1 LLNSQRHLNC
11 AAKRKGETVT
21 LLIESTDAGTAQ
33 LSSSEAGLR
42 ELEHFQAQHPIWDCR
57 LIRACR
63 AGLLTKDDFKHI
75 FGQYYRY
82 SKNFTRYLTALMT
95 NCESDYFRSKLSE
108 NLWEEGGGAEPDKRH
123 AELFRR
129 FLRDALGVD
138 PAAIQYQSFANDF
151 FHQYLD
157 FCRNASALAG
167 SAFLSL
173 GTEGAISRLY
183 GYFCEGL
190 LKAGIPEEQL
200 LFFRLHM
207 ECDDEHAITLAELMR
222 SFSDEP
228 GWFEQCKK
236 ALDDALNI
244 RRQFLDDVFDFVLQA
259 RMQGLLDRV
268 RAEHSLISKD
278 ATAKDFVS
286 SRAVPGAGLSGLYSN
301 KVEPLNIEF
310 SVNRV
315 DFGAEVFDVRR
326 VSIAPHR
333 NTEHHRHAH
342 ESLLTVVKG
351 QGRVLVGDFTVDVG
365 PGDTVFVPR
374 WAMHQTQNTTDETM
388 ELLAVTDYGLSRH
401 AYLGDH
407 LRTTRMNPEQDA
419 DAK

>member
-1 LLNSQRHLNC
+1 MSLL
-11 AAKRKGETVT
+11 AKNTGIAVAPITG
-21 LLIESTDAGTAQ
+21 TDA
-33 LSSSEAGLR
+33 ELR
-42 ELEHFQAQHPIWDCR
+42 SLMRFQAEHPIWDCR

-63 AGLLTKDDFKHI
+63 AGLLTKEDFKHV

-95 NCESDYFRSKLSE
+95 NCESDYYRSRLSE
-108 NLWEEGGGAEPDKRH
+108 NLWEEGGGADPNKRH

-129 FLRDALGVD
+129 FLRQALGVD
-138 PAAIQYQSFANDF
+138 PDAIQYQSFANDF

-157 FCRNASALAG
+157 FCRNSSALAG

-173 GTEGAISRLY
+173 GTEGLISRLY

-190 LKAGIPEEQL
+190 LKAGIAEEEL
-200 LFFRLHM
+200 VFFRLHM

-222 SFSDEP
+222 SFSSEP
-228 GWFEQCKK
+228 GWFEQCK
-236 ALDDALNI
+236 AAIDHALNM
-244 RRQFLDDVFDFVLQA
+244 RRQFLEDALDFVLES
-259 RMQGLLDRV
+259 RLRGLFEGV
-268 RAEHSLISKD
+268 RSERSLISKD
-278 ATAKDFVS
+278 ATAKDFVNSKAATGAS
-286 SRAVPGAGLSGLYSN
+286 SSGLYSN
-301 KVEPLNIEF
+301 RVEHLNIEF

-315 DFGAEVFDVRR
+315 DFGTEVFDVR
-326 VSIAPHR
+326 VVNIAPHR

-351 QGRVLVGDFTVDVG
+351 KGRVLVGDFAVEVG

-374 WAMHQTQNTTDETM
+374 WSMHQTQNATDEPM
-388 ELLAVTDYGLSRH
+388 ELLAVTDYGLTRH

-407 LRTTRMNPEQDA
+407 LRTTRMNPERDV
-419 DAK
+419 DSK

>member
-1 LLNSQRHLNC
+1 M
-11 AAKRKGETVT
+11 T
-21 LLIESTDAGTAQ
+21 LLAENTGIAVSPVTDADA
-33 LSSSEAGLR
+33 ELR
-42 ELEHFQAQHPIWDCR
+42 SLERFQAEHPIWDCR

-63 AGLLTKDDFKHI
+63 AGLLTKEDFKHI

-95 NCESDYFRSKLSE
+95 NCESDYYRAHLSE
-108 NLWEEGGGAEPDKRH
+108 NLWEEGGGADPEKRH

-129 FLRDALGVD
+129 FLRQALGVD
-138 PAAIQYQSFANDF
+138 PDAIQYQSFANDF

-157 FCRNASALAG
+157 FCRNSSALAG

-173 GTEGAISRLY
+173 GTEGLISRLY

-190 LKAGIPEEQL
+190 LKAGIAEEEL
-200 LFFRLHM
+200 VFFRLHM

-222 SFSDEP
+222 SFSGEP
-228 GWFEQCKK
+228 GWFEQCKA
-236 ALDDALNI
+236 ALDHALNI
-244 RRQFLDDVFDFVLQA
+244 RRQFLEDALDFVLE
-259 RMQGLLDRV
+259 RRLHNLLGRV
-268 RAEHSLISKD
+268 RHEHSLISKD
-278 ATAKDFVS
+278 ASAKDFVN
-286 SRAVPGAGLSGLYSN
+286 SRTAPGAPLSGLYSN
-301 KVEPLNIEF
+301 RVDQLNIEF

-315 DFGAEVFDVRR
+315 DFGAEVFDVRL
-326 VSIAPHR
+326 VNIAPHR

-351 QGRVLVGDFTVDVG
+351 KGRVLVGDFAVEVG

-374 WAMHQTQNTTDETM
+374 WSMHQTQNTTDETM
-388 ELLAVTDYGLSRH
+388 ELLAVTDYGLTRQ

-407 LRTTRMNPEQDA
+407 LRTTRMNPKRDV
-419 DAK
+419 DSK

>member
-1 LLNSQRHLNC
+1 MSLL
-11 AAKRKGETVT
+11 A
-21 LLIESTDAGTAQ
+21 ESTGIAVAPVMGTDA
-33 LSSSEAGLR
+33 ELR
-42 ELEHFQAQHPIWDCR
+42 LLERFQTEHPIWDCR

-63 AGLLTKDDFKHI
+63 AGLLTKEDFQHI

-95 NCESDYFRSKLSE
+95 NCESDYYRSRLSE

-129 FLRDALGVD
+129 FLRHALGVEPD
-138 PAAIQYQSFANDF
+138 AIQYQSFANDF

-157 FCRNASALAG
+157 ACRNSSALAG

-173 GTEGAISRLY
+173 GTEGLISRLY

-190 LKAGIPEEQL
+190 LKAGIAEEEL
-200 LFFRLHM
+200 VFFRLHM

-222 SFSDEP
+222 SFCSEP
-228 GWFEQCKK
+228 GWFDQCK
-236 ALDDALNI
+236 AAIDHAMNI
-244 RRQFLDDVFDFVLQA
+244 RRQFLDDVFDFVLER
-259 RMQGLLDRV
+259 RMHGLLERV
-268 RAEHSLISKD
+268 RDEHSLIPKD
-278 ATAKDFVS
+278 ATAKNFVN
-286 SRAVPGAGLSGLYSN
+286 SRAAAGAPSSGLYSN
-301 KVEPLNIEF
+301 RVEHLNIEF

-315 DFGAEVFDVRR
+315 DFGAEVFDVR
-326 VSIAPHR
+326 VVNIAPHR

-351 QGRVLVGDFTVDVG
+351 KGRVLVGDFAVEVG

-374 WAMHQTQNTTDETM
+374 WSMHQTQNETDEPM
-388 ELLAVTDYGLSRH
+388 ELLAVTDYGLTRH

-407 LRTTRMNPEQDA
+407 LRTTRMNPERDV
-419 DAK
+419 DSK

>member
-1 LLNSQRHLNC
+1 M
-11 AAKRKGETVT
+11 T
-21 LLIESTDAGTAQ
+21 LLVENTGATAATAVADAE
-33 LSSSEAGLR
+33 LK
-42 ELEHFQAQHPIWDCR
+42 ELERFQAEHPIWDCR

-63 AGLLTKDDFKHI
+63 AGLLRKEDFKHI

-95 NCESDYFRSKLSE
+95 NCESDYFRSRLSE

-129 FLRDALGVD
+129 FLRHALEVELDA
-138 PAAIQYQSFANDF
+138 IEYQSFANDF

-157 FCRNASALAG
+157 FCRNSSALAG

-207 ECDDEHAITLAELMR
+207 ECDDEHAITLTELMR

-228 GWFEQCKK
+228 GWLEQCRT
-236 ALDDALNI
+236 AIDRALNI
-244 RRQFLDDVFDFVLQA
+244 RRQFLDEALDFVLQ
-259 RMQGLLDRV
+259 RRLQGLLDRV
-268 RAEHSLISKD
+268 RKEHSLMSKN

-286 SRAVPGAGLSGLYSN
+286 SRSGNGVALSGLYSN
-301 KVEPLNIEF
+301 RAEYLNIDF

-315 DFGAEVFDVRR
+315 DFGAEVFDVRM
-326 VSIAPHR
+326 VNIAPRR

-351 QGRVLVGDFTVDVG
+351 KGRVLVGDLAVDVG

-374 WAMHQTQNTTDETM
+374 WSMHQTQNATDETM
-388 ELLAVTDYGLSRH
+388 ELVAVTDYGLTRH

-407 LRTTRMNPEQDA
+407 LRTTRMNPECDV
-419 DAK
+419 DSK

>member
-1 LLNSQRHLNC
+1 M
-11 AAKRKGETVT
+11 T
-21 LLIESTDAGTAQ
+21 LLVESVGAGIAPATA
-33 LSSSEAGLR
+33 SDAGLR
-42 ELEHFQAQHPIWDCR
+42 ELQQFQAEHPIWDSR

-63 AGLLTKDDFKHI
+63 AGLLTKEDFKHV

-95 NCESDYFRSKLSE
+95 NCESDYFRSRLSE

-129 FLRDALGVD
+129 FLRRSLDVD
-138 PAAIQYQSFANDF
+138 PDAIEYQSFANDF

-157 FCRNASALAG
+157 FCRNSSALAG

-173 GTEGAISRLY
+173 GTEGVISRLY

-190 LKAGIPEEQL
+190 LKAGVSEEEL

-222 SFSDEP
+222 SFCGEP
-228 GWFEQCKK
+228 GWFDQCK
-236 ALDDALNI
+236 AAIDHALNI
-244 RRQFLDDVFDFVLQA
+244 RRQFMDDALNFVLEK
-259 RMQGLLDRV
+259 RLHGLLERV
-268 RAEHSLISKD
+268 RGEHSLVSKN
-278 ATAKDFVS
+278 ATASDFVN
-286 SRAVPGAGLSGLYSN
+286 SRTAAGAPTSGLYSN
-301 KVEPLNIEF
+301 RVEHLNIEF

-315 DFGAEVFDVRR
+315 DFGAEVFDVRL
-326 VSIAPHR
+326 VTIAPHR

-351 QGRVLVGDFTVDVG
+351 KGRVLVGDFTVDVV

-374 WAMHQTQNTTDETM
+374 WCMHQTQNATEETM
-388 ELLAVTDYGLSRH
+388 ELLAVTDYGLTRH

-407 LRTTRMNPEQDA
+407 LRTTRMNPERDV
-419 DAK
+419 DSN

>member
-1 LLNSQRHLNC
+1 MSLL
-11 AAKRKGETVT
+11 AKNTGIAVAPITG
-21 LLIESTDAGTAQ
+21 TDA
-33 LSSSEAGLR
+33 ELR
-42 ELEHFQAQHPIWDCR
+42 SLMRFQAEHPIWDCR

-63 AGLLTKDDFKHI
+63 AGLLTKEDFKHV

-95 NCESDYFRSKLSE
+95 NCESDYYRSRLSE
-108 NLWEEGGGAEPDKRH
+108 NLWEEGGGADPNKRH

-129 FLRDALGVD
+129 FLRQALGVD
-138 PAAIQYQSFANDF
+138 PDAIQYQSFANDF

-157 FCRNASALAG
+157 FCRNSSALAG

-173 GTEGAISRLY
+173 GTEGLISRLY

-190 LKAGIPEEQL
+190 LKAGIAEEEL
-200 LFFRLHM
+200 VFFRLHM

-222 SFSDEP
+222 SFSSEP
-228 GWFEQCKK
+228 GWFEQCK
-236 ALDDALNI
+236 AAIDHALNM
-244 RRQFLDDVFDFVLQA
+244 RRQFLEDALDFVLES
-259 RMQGLLDRV
+259 RLRGLFEGV
-268 RAEHSLISKD
+268 RSERSLISKD
-278 ATAKDFVS
+278 ATAKDFVNSKAATGAS
-286 SRAVPGAGLSGLYSN
+286 SSGLYSN
-301 KVEPLNIEF
+301 RVEHLNIEF

-315 DFGAEVFDVRR
+315 DFGAEVFDVR
-326 VSIAPHR
+326 VVNIAPHR

-351 QGRVLVGDFTVDVG
+351 KGRVLVGDFAVEVG

-374 WAMHQTQNTTDETM
+374 WSMHQTQNATDEPM
-388 ELLAVTDYGLSRH
+388 ELLAVTDYGLTRH

-407 LRTTRMNPEQDA
+407 LRTTRMNPERDV
-419 DAK
+419 DS

>member
-1 LLNSQRHLNC
+1 M
-11 AAKRKGETVT
+11 T
-21 LLIESTDAGTAQ
+21 LLVESTGTAQ
-33 LSSSEAGLR
+33 ISAVDAGLK
-42 ELEHFQAQHPIWDCR
+42 ELERFQAQHPIWDCR
-57 LIRACR
+57 FIRACR
-63 AGLLTKDDFKHI
+63 AGLIMRDDFKHV

-95 NCESDYFRSKLSE
+95 NCESDYFRSRLSE
-108 NLWEEGGGAEPDKRH
+108 NLWEEGGGADPDKRH

-129 FLRDALGVD
+129 FLSEALDVD
-138 PAAIQYQSFANDF
+138 SNGIQYQSFADVF

-157 FCRNASALAG
+157 FCRNSSALAG

-222 SFSDEP
+222 SYSDTP
-228 GWFEQCKK
+228 GWFDQCKE
-236 ALDDALNI
+236 AINHALNI
-244 RRQFLDDVFDFVLQA
+244 RRQFLDDVLDFVLQS
-259 RMQGLLDRV
+259 RLQGLLGRLRD
-268 RAEHSLISKD
+268 EHSLVSKD

-286 SRAVPGAGLSGLYSN
+286 SRTAPGAALSGLYSN
-301 KVEPLNIEF
+301 RVEPLNIEF
-310 SVNRV
+310 SVSRV
-315 DFGAEVFDVRR
+315 DFGAEVFDVRQ
-326 VSIAPHR
+326 VTIAPHR

-351 QGRVLVGDFTVDVG
+351 KGRVLVGDFTVDVKA
-365 PGDTVFVPR
+365 GDTVFVPR
-374 WAMHQTQNTTDETM
+374 WSMHQTQNITDEPM
-388 ELLAVTDYGLSRH
+388 ELLAVTDYGLTRH

-407 LRTTRMNPEQDA
+407 LRSTRMNPERDV
-419 DAK
+419 DSK

>member
-1 LLNSQRHLNC
+1 M
-11 AAKRKGETVT
+11 T
-21 LLIESTDAGTAQ
+21 LLVGNTGTAQ
-33 LSSSEAGLR
+33 ISAVDAELK
-42 ELEHFQAQHPIWDCR
+42 ELERFQAQHPIWDCR
-57 LIRACR
+57 FIRACR
-63 AGLLTKDDFKHI
+63 SGMITRDDFKHV
-75 FGQYYRY
+75 FSQYYRY

-95 NCESDYFRSKLSE
+95 NCESDYFRSRLSE
-108 NLWEEGGGAEPDKRH
+108 NLWEEGGGAEPEKRH

-129 FLRDALGVD
+129 FLSDALDVNPND
-138 PAAIQYQSFANDF
+138 IQYQGFADVF

-157 FCRNASALAG
+157 FCRNSSALAG

-222 SFSDEP
+222 SYSNAP
-228 GWFEQCKK
+228 GWFDQCKE
-236 ALDDALNI
+236 AIDHALNI
-244 RRQFLDDVFDFVLQA
+244 RRQFLDDVLDFVLQA
-259 RMQGLLDRV
+259 RIQGLLERL
-268 RAEHSLISKD
+268 RSEHSLIGED
-278 ATAKDFVS
+278 AMAKDFVNAMNS
-286 SRAVPGAGLSGLYSN
+286 PGVELSGLYSN

-310 SVNRV
+310 SVQRV
-315 DFGAEVFDVRR
+315 EFDAEVFDVRR

-351 QGRVLVGDFTVDVG
+351 QGRVLVGDFTVDVKA
-365 PGDTVFVPR
+365 GDTVFVPR
-374 WAMHQTQNTTDETM
+374 WAMHQTQNATDETM
-388 ELLAVTDYGLSRH
+388 ELLAVTDYGLSRK

-407 LRTTRMNPEQDA
+407 LRTTRMSPQKDA
-419 DAK
+419 DN

>member
-1 LLNSQRHLNC
+1 M
-11 AAKRKGETVT
+11 T
-21 LLIESTDAGTAQ
+21 LLVASGSAAAPATTADG
-33 LSSSEAGLR
+33 ELR
-42 ELEHFQAQHPIWDCR
+42 ELQRFQAEHPIWDSG

-63 AGLLTKDDFKHI
+63 AGLLTKEDFKHV

-95 NCESDYFRSKLSE
+95 NCESDYFRSRLSE
-108 NLWEEGGGAEPDKRH
+108 NLWEEGGGADPGKRH

-129 FLRDALGVD
+129 FLRRALDVD
-138 PAAIQYQSFANDF
+138 IDSIEYQSFATSF

-157 FCRNASALAG
+157 FSRNSSALAG

-190 LKAGIPEEQL
+190 LKAGIPEEEL

-222 SFSDEP
+222 SFSSEP
-228 GWFEQCKK
+228 GWFEQCKAAIDRALNIRK
-236 ALDDALNI
+236 QFLDDALN
-244 RRQFLDDVFDFVLQA
+244 FVLE
-259 RMQGLLDRV
+259 RRLHGVLGGV
-268 RAEHSLISKD
+268 RHEHSLISKD
-278 ATAKDFVS
+278 ATAKDFVN
-286 SRAVPGAGLSGLYSN
+286 SRTADGAPLSGLYSN
-301 KVEPLNIEF
+301 RVEHLNVDF
-310 SVNRV
+310 AVRRV
-315 DFGAEVFDVRR
+315 DFGAEVFDVRL

-351 QGRVLVGDFTVDVG
+351 KGRVLVGDFTVDVG

-374 WAMHQTQNTTDETM
+374 WSMHQTQNSTGETM
-388 ELLAVTDYGLSRH
+388 ELLAVTDYGLTRH

-407 LRTTRMNPEQDA
+407 LRTTRMNPGRDV
-419 DAK
+419 DSK

>member
-1 LLNSQRHLNC
+1 MTLMVENTHTASATDGSQ
-11 AAKRKGETVT
+11 
-21 LLIESTDAGTAQ
+21 
-33 LSSSEAGLR
+33 AGLA
-42 ELEHFQAQHPIWDCR
+42 ELERFQAQHPIWNCR

-63 AGLLTKDDFKHI
+63 AGMLAREDFQHI

-82 SKNFTRYLTALMT
+82 SKNFTRYLTGLMT
-95 NCESDYFRSKLSE
+95 NCESDFYRSRLSE

-129 FLRDALGVD
+129 FLRDALAVNPD
-138 PAAIQYQSFANDF
+138 SIEYQSFANDF

-157 FCRNASALAG
+157 FCRNSSALEG

-200 LFFRLHM
+200 HFFRIHM

-222 SFSDEP
+222 SYSGEP
-228 GWFEQCKK
+228 GWLDQCK
-236 ALDDALNI
+236 AAIDHALNI
-244 RRQFLDDVFDFVLQA
+244 RRQFLEDAMDFVLQS
-259 RMQGLLDRV
+259 RVKNLLDRV
-268 RAEHSLISKD
+268 RGEHALVPKD
-278 ATAKDFVS
+278 AKAEDFVH
-286 SRAVPGAGLSGLYSN
+286 SRAESGAALSGLYSN
-301 KVEPLNIEF
+301 KVEHLKIEF

-315 DFGAEVFDVRR
+315 DFGAEVFDVRL

-342 ESLLTVVKG
+342 ESLLTVTKG
-351 QGRVLVGDFTVDVG
+351 KGRVLVGDFTVDVAAG
-365 PGDTVFVPR
+365 ATVFVPR
-374 WAMHQTQNTTDETM
+374 WTMHQTQNTSDEVM
-388 ELLAVTDYGLSRH
+388 ELLAVTDYGLTRQ
-401 AYLGDH
+401 AFLGDH
-407 LRTTRMNPEQDA
+407 LRTTRMNPQGDA
-419 DAK
+419 DSQ

>member
-1 LLNSQRHLNC
+1 M
-11 AAKRKGETVT
+11 T
-21 LLIESTDAGTAQ
+21 LLVESTGAAQIGVVDAG
-33 LSSSEAGLR
+33 LK
-42 ELEHFQAQHPIWDCR
+42 ELERFQAQHPIWDCR
-57 LIRACR
+57 FIRACR
-63 AGLLTKDDFKHI
+63 AGLLTRDDFKHV

-95 NCESDYFRSKLSE
+95 NCESDYFRSRLSE
-108 NLWEEGGGAEPDKRH
+108 NLWEEGGGADPDKRH

-129 FLRDALGVD
+129 FLSNALDVD
-138 PAAIQYQSFANDF
+138 STGIQYQSFADVF

-157 FCRNASALAG
+157 FCRNSSALAG

-222 SFSDEP
+222 SYSDAP
-228 GWFEQCKK
+228 GWFDQCKE
-236 ALDDALNI
+236 AINHALNI
-244 RRQFLDDVFDFVLQA
+244 RRQFLDDVLDFVLQA
-259 RMQGLLDRV
+259 RVQGLLDHLRG
-268 RAEHSLISKD
+268 EHSLISKD

-286 SRAVPGAGLSGLYSN
+286 SRTAPGVELTGLYSN
-301 KVEPLNIEF
+301 EVKPLNIEF
-310 SVNRV
+310 SVSRV
-315 DFGAEVFDVRR
+315 GFGAEVFDVRR
-326 VSIAPHR
+326 VIIAPHR

-351 QGRVLVGDFTVDVG
+351 KGRVLVGDFTIDVEA
-365 PGDTVFVPR
+365 GDTVFVPR
-374 WAMHQTQNTTDETM
+374 WAMHQTQNSTTETM
-388 ELLAVTDYGLSRH
+388 ELLAVTDYGLSRR

-407 LRTTRMNPEQDA
+407 LRTTRMNSQQDA
-419 DAK
+419 DR

>member
-1 LLNSQRHLNC
+1 M
-11 AAKRKGETVT
+11 KGDAMT
-21 LLIESTDAGTAQ
+21 LLVETASAATAPAAG
-33 LSSSEAGLR
+33 SGV
-42 ELEHFQAQHPIWDCR
+42 ELGELQRFQAEHPIWNCR
-57 LIRACR
+57 LIRACQ
-63 AGLLTKDDFKHI
+63 AGLLTRDDFKHI
-75 FGQYYRY
+75 FSQYYKY

-95 NCESDYFRSKLSE
+95 NCESDYFRSRLSE
-108 NLWEEGGGAEPDKRH
+108 NLWEEGGGTDPDKRH

-129 FLRDALGVD
+129 FLRQALGVD
-138 PAAIQYQSFANDF
+138 PDAIQYQSFANNF

-157 FCRNASALAG
+157 FCRNSPALAG

-173 GTEGAISRLY
+173 GTEGAVSRLY

-222 SFSDEP
+222 SFSGEP
-228 GWFEQCKK
+228 GWFEQCQT
-236 ALDDALNI
+236 AIDHALNI
-244 RRQFLDDVFDFVLQA
+244 RRQFLDDALDFVLQV
-259 RMQGLLDRV
+259 RVQGLLDRV
-268 RAEHSLISKD
+268 RGEHSLIAKGAS
-278 ATAKDFVS
+278 AKDFVS
-286 SRAVPGAGLSGLYSN
+286 SKSAPGAALSGLYSN
-301 KVEPLNIEF
+301 KVERLNIEF

-326 VSIAPHR
+326 VNIAPYR

-351 QGRVLVGDFTVDVG
+351 KGHVLVGDFKIDVG

-374 WAMHQTQNTTDETM
+374 WSMHQTQNATDETM
-388 ELLAVTDYGLSRH
+388 ELLAITDYGLTRH

-407 LRTTRMNPEQDA
+407 LRTTRMNPERDV
-419 DAK
+419 DSK

>member
-1 LLNSQRHLNC
+1 M
-11 AAKRKGETVT
+11 T
-21 LLIESTDAGTAQ
+21 LLVESTGTAQ
-33 LSSSEAGLR
+33 ISAVDAGLK
-42 ELEHFQAQHPIWDCR
+42 ELERFQAQHPIWDCR
-57 LIRACR
+57 FIRACR
-63 AGLLTKDDFKHI
+63 AGLITRDDFKHV
-75 FGQYYRY
+75 FAQYYRY

-95 NCESDYFRSKLSE
+95 NCESDYFRSRLSE
-108 NLWEEGGGAEPDKRH
+108 NLWEEGGGADPDKRH

-129 FLRDALGVD
+129 FLSEALDVD
-138 PAAIQYQSFANDF
+138 SNGIQYQSFADVF

-157 FCRNASALAG
+157 FCRNSSALAG

-222 SFSDEP
+222 SYSDTP
-228 GWFEQCKK
+228 GWFDQCKE
-236 ALDDALNI
+236 AINHALNI
-244 RRQFLDDVFDFVLQA
+244 RRQFLDDVLDFVLQA
-259 RMQGLLDRV
+259 RLQGLLDRL
-268 RAEHSLISKD
+268 RGEHALISKD
-278 ATAKDFVS
+278 STAKDFVS
-286 SRAVPGAGLSGLYSN
+286 SRTAPGAALSGLYSN

-315 DFGAEVFDVRR
+315 DFGAEVFDVRQ
-326 VSIAPHR
+326 VTVAPHR

-342 ESLLTVVKG
+342 ESLLTIVKG
-351 QGRVLVGDFTVDVG
+351 RGRVLVGDFTIDVKA
-365 PGDTVFVPR
+365 GDTVFVPR
-374 WAMHQTQNTTDETM
+374 WAMHQTQNSTDEPM
-388 ELLAVTDYGLSRH
+388 EFLAVTDYGLSRR

-407 LRTTRMNPEQDA
+407 LRSTRMNPLQDA
-419 DAK
+419 DR